1 MKKALRGAGMA
12 SVLLAALLLAS
23 CAEPVS
29 VAERTAP
36 ELPGSL
42 TQAQR
47 GNLEPGEPATFWLQ
61 AGSRF
66 ALVTWGSSSCPAV
79 VTRMDA
85 MGADAIELRVES
97 SGGSGPCS
105 ADLAPTT
112 HELELP
118 ESVTRRPVTLTLHY
132 ADGPDAR
139 TLVLD

>member
-1 MKKALRGAGMA
+1 MRKALRGAGLV
-12 SVLLAALLLAS
+12 SVLLFPLLLAG

-29 VAERTAP
+29 VAERTTRG
-36 ELPGSL
+36 LPGSL
-42 TQAQR
+42 SLAQR
-47 GNLEPGEPATFWLQ
+47 ENLEPGEPAAFWLQ

-66 ALVTWGSSSCPAV
+66 ALVTWGSSTCPAV

-85 MGADAIELRVES
+85 MGADAIELGVES

-112 HELELP
+112 HELLVP
-118 ESVTRRPVTLTLHY
+118 ESVTRRPVTLALHY
-132 ADGPDAR
+132 AEGPDAK